1 MKKHMKYQILIW
13 FVFATFNLFA
23 QDGKK
28 DKDVFLAKANKE
40 FENKKF
46 AEAESNYR
54 ISASKFPESPVS
66 SYNLGNTIYS
76 IDQPSE
82 AKFAYMTAISKAK
95 SRPDK
100 HKAFHNLG
108 NVYMKEKKYTEA
120 VSAYKNALINDPK
133 DDETRYNYALAKKLL
148 KDNPPPPQDDKQDD
162 KQGEKDQKE
171 KDKDKKD
178 QNKDKNKDQNQDQK
192 DQENKDKND
201 GKGDQKKDKDQN
213 QDQNQQ
219 QQQQPKPSGIS
230 KQQLES
236 MLEAVNNEEKK
247 VQDKVNVKKVKGQ
260 PVKRQK
266 DW

>member
-1 MKKHMKYQILIW
+1 MKKNMKNQILIW
-13 FVFATFNLFA
+13 LLICTVNLFA
-23 QDGKK
+23 QDSKK
-28 DKDVFLAKANKE
+28 EKDVYLAKANKE
-40 FENKKF
+40 FADKKY

-54 ISASKFPESPVS
+54 ISASKFPESSAS

-95 SRPDK
+95 TRAEK

-120 VSAYKNALINDPK
+120 VNTYKSALINNPQ

-148 KDNPPPPQDDKQDD
+148 KDNPPPPQDDKKDD

-178 QNKDKNKDQNQDQK
+178 QNKDKNKDQSQDQK

-201 GKGDQKKDKDQN
+201 GKGDQKKDKE

-219 QQQQPKPSGIS
+219 KQPSQGGIS

-260 PVKRQK
+260 PVRKQK